1 MSILR
6 FSFGPREEKFFDL
19 FEEGA
24 ANLLASARALREM
37 VNHDDQRAERAA
49 QLADLEHKGDAITHR
64 IMEQLHLTF
73 VTPLDR
79 EDIVAL
85 AHSLDDMVDFIEG
98 VAGTLVLYK
107 IQAVTPLAL
116 RLTDLVLRIA
126 EEVAEAVP
134 KLRQRRMLKSVLR
147 HCVEI
152 NRLENEADEVLRSAL
167 AELFE
172 NGTDAIKIIKWR
184 EVYEQLE
191 GSTDRGEDISDVLEG
206 LVLKHA

>member
-37 VNHDDQRAERAA
+37 VNHEDQRAERAA

>member
-1 MSILR
+1 MSLLR
-6 FSFGPREEKFFDL
+6 FSFGPKEEKFYDL

-24 ANLLASARALREM
+24 ANLLQAARALRDM
-37 VNHDDQRAERAA
+37 VNREDEWKERAA
-49 QLADLEHKGDAITHR
+49 QISDFEHKGDSITHR

-73 VTPLDR
+73 VTPMDR

-85 AHSLDDMVDFIEG
+85 AHSLDDMLDFIEG

-107 IQAVTPLAL
+107 IPTLTPPAVRLMDLAL
-116 RLTDLVLRIA
+116 KIA
-126 EEVAEAVP
+126 EEVATAVP

-152 NRLENEADEVLRSAL
+152 NRLENEADEVLRAAL

-172 NGTDAIKIIKWR
+172 NGADAVKIIKWR